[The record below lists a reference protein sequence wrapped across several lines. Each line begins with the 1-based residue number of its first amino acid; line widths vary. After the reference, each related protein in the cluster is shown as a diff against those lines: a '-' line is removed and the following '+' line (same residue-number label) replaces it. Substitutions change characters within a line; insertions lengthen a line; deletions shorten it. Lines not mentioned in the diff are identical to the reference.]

1 MSTLRT
7 LRRGR
12 RRPSQAAAPA
22 PAPPTPLAPVAHPV
36 TAVARCLLYAIR
48 GRISE
53 LSSVEREFLLGAS
66 KAGLLPH
73 EHEGCWHELARQH
86 PETSQA
92 RADEK
97 QSARIARW
105 KKERR
110 EREAKANSKG

>member
-1 MSTLRT
+1 MSTSLRA

-12 RRPSQAAAPA
+12 RRPATAAPA
-22 PAPPTPLAPVAHPV
+22 PAPKTPLAPVAHPV

-86 PETSQA
+86 PEASQA

-97 QSARIARW
+97 QAARVARW

-110 EREAKANSKG
+110 ERETNGKG